1 MKAFTRLQSLGQL
14 QVFMC
19 DFLLTHASPPK
30 VPGKLQETQEDA
42 LGLSRPAFCS
52 LHHAACSFDMLPNF

>member
-1 MKAFTRLQSLGQL
+1 MKAFTQLQSSGRL

-30 VPGKLQETQEDA
+30 VSRKLQGTRGEA
-42 LGLSRPAFCS
+42 LGLSCPAFCS
-52 LHHAACSFDMLPNF
+52 LHHAARSFEMLPNF